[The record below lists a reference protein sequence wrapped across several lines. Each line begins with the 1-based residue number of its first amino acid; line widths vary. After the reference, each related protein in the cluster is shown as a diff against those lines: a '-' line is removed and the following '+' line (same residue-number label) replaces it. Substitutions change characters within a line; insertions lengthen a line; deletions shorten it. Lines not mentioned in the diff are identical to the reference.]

1 MRKGHFFA
9 GMAVAMLLVAS
20 VVFLSS
26 CQAET
31 KPEKKPVKKAKPAGE
46 VPDVASV
53 DIRDFAFN
61 PDTVTIAKGGT
72 VTWTNRDYVPH
83 TVTGEDFDSGNLTT
97 SKTFRRTFETPG
109 TYEYKCTIHPSMT
122 GKVVVK

>member
-1 MRKGHFFA
+1 MRKRHFFA
-9 GMAVAMLLVAS
+9 GMAVAMLLVVSMVLLA
-20 VVFLSS
+20 S

-31 KPEKKPVKKAKPAGE
+31 KPEKKPTKKEGPAEE

-53 DIRDFAFN
+53 SIRDFVFN

-72 VTWTNRDYVPH
+72 VTWTNRDSVTH
-83 TVTGEDFDSGNLTT
+83 TVTGEDFDSGNIG
-97 SKTFRRTFETPG
+97 SGKFFQRKFETPG
-109 TYEYKCTIHPSMT
+109 TYEYKCSIHPSMT